1 MDTVIYFASPLE
13 AFSGSFIFLAFFF
26 LLGGIG
32 FLMAIFSRRDR
43 AGKRIA
49 LGCASIVILLA
60 GAGMAVATYM
70 TYTGG
75 QTTALVHV
83 DKKRIVE
90 RNCDNA
96 TRTCIDYVIEASDGQ
111 KYYTFGLAQETW
123 NVFEEQ
129 SCYEFIYY
137 PAKSLFGDYLQQD
150 NPYADMYETTSN
162 IIQIKTARC
171 P

>member
-1 MDTVIYFASPLE
+1 MEVIYSVSPLK
-13 AFSGSFIFLAFFF
+13 AFSGSFLFLAFFF
-26 LLGGIG
+26 VLGGFG
-32 FLMAIFSRRDR
+32 ALSAIFNRRDR

-49 LGCASIVILLA
+49 LGCASAIILLA
-60 GAGMAVATYM
+60 GTGGAVATFM

-96 TRTCIDYVIEASDGQ
+96 SNTCIDYVIEASDGQ
-111 KYYTFGLAQETW
+111 KYYTFGLAKNTW
-123 NVFEEQ
+123 DVVQ
-129 SCYEFIYY
+129 DQACYEFTYY
-137 PAKSLFGDYLQQD
+137 PAKSLFGEYLQQD

-162 IIQIKTARC
+162 IVEIKTAQC

>member
-1 MDTVIYFASPLE
+1 MEVIYSVSPLK
-13 AFSGSFIFLAFFF
+13 AFSGSFLFLAFFF
-26 LLGGIG
+26 VLGGFG
-32 FLMAIFSRRDR
+32 ALSAIFSRHDR

-49 LGCASIVILLA
+49 LGCASAIILLA
-60 GAGMAVATYM
+60 GAGGAAATFM

-96 TRTCIDYVIEASDGQ
+96 SNTCIDYVIEASDGQ
-111 KYYTFGLAQETW
+111 KYYTFGLAKDIWDVVQD
-123 NVFEEQ
+123 Q
-129 SCYEFIYY
+129 ACYEFTYY
-137 PAKSLFGDYLQQD
+137 PAKSLFGEYLQQD

-162 IIQIKTARC
+162 IVEIKTAQC